1 MQGTTESCALPDAD
15 DFTLD
20 TREIAIACRQERE
33 RLRRDYAWEFRRPCD
48 AGEVAAICDAD
59 KASLWETW
67 KDVICNSGMYVA
79 CKNGGANLVPGATVL
94 APSDL
99 KKSMDNG
106 GLRMMVVRLRKKSE
120 IRKKRNE
127 RSQGGNRSQGPL
139 PLRQSPATR
148 QCTHSWMVRS
158 VWAVVM
164 YIVLRHLPTMG
175 VVIAAF
181 ML

>member
-79 CKNGGANLVPGATVL
+79 CKNGGANLVPGATE
-94 APSDL
+94 
-99 KKSMDNG
+99 M
-106 GLRMMVVRLRKKSE
+106 
-120 IRKKRNE
+120 
-127 RSQGGNRSQGPL
+127 Q
-139 PLRQSPATR
+139 
-148 QCTHSWMVRS
+148 
-158 VWAVVM
+158 
-164 YIVLRHLPTMG
+164 
-175 VVIAAF
+175 
-181 ML
+181 